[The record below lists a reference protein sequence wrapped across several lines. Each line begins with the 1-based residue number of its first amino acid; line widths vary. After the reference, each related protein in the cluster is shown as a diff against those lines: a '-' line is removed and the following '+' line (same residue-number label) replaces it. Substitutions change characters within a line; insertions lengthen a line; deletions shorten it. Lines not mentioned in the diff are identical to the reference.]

1 MVFKKKYKVQSN
13 DKICTFHNVTAQ
25 AKEALAESGIKNGI
39 LVVYSHHTTC
49 GVITQECAFDMS
61 MTGLETLQQ
70 DLLEAFERI
79 IPTQRKEGMYLHPG
93 PKALKF
99 AEEHG
104 EDRRGC
110 HNTDAHL
117 ISSIIGRSE
126 TIVVDDGEMDLGE
139 YGFIYFIDFD
149 KTRAR
154 ERTVQIMI
162 IGE

>member
-1 MVFKKKYKVQSN
+1 MIYKGFIKLQSN
-13 DKICTFHNVTAQ
+13 DKVCTFHNVTAQ
-25 AKEALAESGIKNGI
+25 VKDILAESKIKNGI
-39 LVVYSHHTTC
+39 AVVYSHHTTC
-49 GVITQECAFDMS
+49 SVITQECAFDMS

-70 DLLEAFERI
+70 DLVDVCEKMV
-79 IPTQRKEGMYLHPG
+79 PTCSREGIYLHPG

-104 EDRRGC
+104 EDARGC

-117 ISSIIGRSE
+117 ISSIIGRSQ
-126 TIVVDDGEMDLGE
+126 TIVIDEGALDLGDF
-139 YGFIYFIDFD
+139 GFIYFIDFD

-154 ERTVQIMI
+154 QRTVDVMI

>member
-1 MVFKKKYKVQSN
+1 MVYREKFKVQSN
-13 DKICTFHNVTAQ
+13 DKVCTFHNVTAQ
-25 AKEALAESGIKNGI
+25 AKEILARSGVKEGI
-39 LVVYSHHTTC
+39 VVVYSHHTTC

-70 DLLEAFERI
+70 DLIEVFENT
-79 IPTQRKEGMYLHPG
+79 IPTCRKEGMYLHPG
-93 PKALKF
+93 PKALVF

-104 EDRRGC
+104 EDARGC

-117 ISSIIGRSE
+117 RSSIIGRSE
-126 TIVVDDGEMDLGE
+126 TIVVEDGKMDLGE

-149 KTRAR
+149 QTRAR
-154 ERTVQIMI
+154 ERTVQVMV

>member
-1 MVFKKKYKVQSN
+1 MVFKKNIKLQSN
-13 DKICTFHNVTAQ
+13 DKICTFHNVTAEV
-25 AKEALAESGIKNGI
+25 KEIVKESGIKDGI
-39 LVVYSHHTTC
+39 VVVYSHHTTC
-49 GVITQECAFDMS
+49 SVITQECAFDMS

-70 DLLEAFERI
+70 DLVDVCEKMV
-79 IPTQRKEGMYLHPG
+79 PTCSREGIYLHPG

-104 EDRRGC
+104 EDARGC

-117 ISSIIGRSE
+117 ISSIIGRSQ
-126 TIVVDDGEMDLGE
+126 TIVIDDGEADLGE
-139 YGFIYFIDFD
+139 FGYIYFIDFD

-154 ERTVQIMI
+154 KRTVDVMV